1 MKRIL
6 YLVTFALVLL
16 AFPVL
21 HAQSGGGTGSFS
33 FTLNDYTVQGQLVNA
48 VIRSDNSVTLN
59 MNINGN
65 LQTSV
70 GSIPIT
76 GNGQWYGKANTT
88 ILSGTIQNVQ
98 GAVTICM
105 LIFFCGNANYVGQ
118 GTWNGNLSGQQ
129 GTGTF
134 QGTITFTSSPVSQIP
149 VNQPISVSGTW
160 NSNFQSTS

>member
-6 YLVTFALVLL
+6 YLALFALVLL

-21 HAQSGGGTGSFS
+21 HAQSGAGSFS
-33 FTLNDYTVQGQLVNA
+33 FTLNGYTVQGQLVNA
-48 VIRSDNSVTLN
+48 VIHSDNSVALN

-70 GSIPIT
+70 GSNPIS
-76 GNGQWYGKANTT
+76 GNGEWTGKVNAT

-105 LIFFCGNANYVGQ
+105 LVFFCGNANYVGQ
-118 GTWNGNLSGQQ
+118 GT
-129 GTGTF
+129 
-134 QGTITFTSSPVSQIP
+134 
-149 VNQPISVSGTW
+149 
-160 NSNFQSTS
+160 